1 MQAFATFIE
10 SDTFFPVL
18 IALLVLLV
26 LVFVWVIFSSSNDK
40 KRQKNREIAVDEGVE
55 IKIVKEEVG
64 DGSVPSIT
72 IEDAP
77 INVETIPGVK
87 EFMKDTPVPDGEPL
101 TFEEPG
107 EVKLVLEEQPEM
119 SFPKVA
125 DVHLTPEVAF
135 GASPSEQKDI
145 NEDIV
150 IPEIKEYT
158 GEKTEIFDFPDFSNI
173 ENITEADD
181 NLDDLTEPL
190 KNVEDDV
197 IEAANR
203 YIESVMAGK

>member
-72 IEDAP
+72 IEDEP

-125 DVHLTPEVAF
+125 DVQLTPEVAF

-173 ENITEADD
+173 ENITDEDA
-181 NLDDLTEPL
+181 NLDDLTESL

>member
-10 SDTFFPVL
+10 SDTFFPIL

-72 IEDAP
+72 IEDEP